1 MTCTSNTTNLIDHLA
16 AIAAAGV
23 NVVLLGDPDQPPP
36 RISAPLPRSRLPN
49 GLCTPAESRAR
60 RKRLPTL
67 ASVAKQASKT
77 GIPVARYEVQ
87 PDGTVVVVTGTPEP
101 AAPGNA
107 WPLDEFRTKGT
118 KQ

>member
-36 RISAPLPRSRLPN
+36 HISATRTKKPRKP
-49 GLCTPAESRAR
+49 R
-60 RKRLPTL
+60 RPTL
-67 ASVAKQASKT
+67 ASVAKQANKP
-77 GIPVARYEVQ
+77 GIARIEMK
-87 PDGTVVVVTGTPEP
+87 PDGTVVIITGEPEP
-101 AAPGNA
+101 AAPDNP
-107 WPLDEFRTKGT
+107 WPLDEFRTKET